1 MEASMAD
8 DAQLTWERRFA
19 PWAAGAALTTIA
31 LQVAGIL
38 IGAPANKDAPG
49 RNDPL
54 PIQQSLRNFHEHA
67 NALLASQLCQAISSV
82 FAAVVLFYLFR
93 ATRARRKE
101 LPAAV
106 QWVLVIGPVLFLIA
120 VVVSWSDSKAASN
133 KYTAGGAPTQISVKT
148 TKDQRKDA
156 TEFCKKQHKGQ
167 DCVAS
172 AAHQEAVAKKISDDN
187 RSPIGAAAGFGGV
200 LALGF
205 SYIII
210 ALNAMRAGLLSRF
223 TGILGVI
230 VGALTVLPLLPGP
243 VVQIFWLG
251 SLAVLFLGRWPGV
264 GRGPAWESGRAEPWP
279 VPERRGGGGGLF
291 GPRQPMAEPDPEP
304 EPTPEPEPATRPA
317 SRKRRRKKKG

>member
-1 MEASMAD
+1 MEATVAD
-8 DAQLTWERRFA
+8 DAQLTWEKRFA
-19 PWAAGAALTTIA
+19 PWAAGAALMAIA

-38 IGAPANKDAPG
+38 IGAPANKDGPG

-54 PIQQSLRNFHEHA
+54 PIQRSLENFHDHSGG
-67 NALLASQLCQAISSV
+67 LLASQLCQALAGV
-82 FAAVVLFYLFR
+82 FAAVVLFYLFK
-93 ATRARRKE
+93 ATRHRRKE
-101 LPAAV
+101 LPGAI

-120 VVVSWSDSKAASN
+120 VVISWSDSKAASD

-156 TEFCKKQHKGQ
+156 AEFCKKQHKGK

-172 AAHQEAVAKKISDDN
+172 AARKEAVAKKISDDN
-187 RSPIGAAAGFGGV
+187 RNPVGAAAGFGGV

-205 SYIII
+205 AYIFI

-223 TGILGVI
+223 TGILGII

-251 SLAVLFLGRWPGV
+251 SLAVLFLGRWPG
-264 GRGPAWESGRAEPWP
+264 GRGPAWETGRAEPWP
-279 VPERRGGGGGLF
+279 VPQRRGGGGGLF
-291 GPRQPMAEPDPEP
+291 GPRQPASEPEPVPEP
-304 EPTPEPEPATRPA
+304 EPVNRPA

>member
-1 MEASMAD
+1 MAD
-8 DAQLTWERRFA
+8 DAQLTWEKRFA
-19 PWAAGAALTTIA
+19 PWAAGAALTAIS

-67 NALLASQLCQAISSV
+67 NALLASQLCQALASV

-93 ATRARRKE
+93 ATRHRRKE
-101 LPAAV
+101 LPAPI
-106 QWVLVIGPVLFLIA
+106 QWVLVIGPVLFLVA
-120 VVVSWSDSKAASN
+120 VVVSWSDSKAASD

-156 TEFCKKQHKGQ
+156 ADFCKKRREENCEATRARK
-167 DCVAS
+167 
-172 AAHQEAVAKKISDDN
+172 EAVAKKISDDN

-205 SYIII
+205 AYIII
-210 ALNAMRAGLLSRF
+210 SLNAMRAGLLSRF
-223 TGILGVI
+223 IGILGII

-251 SLAVLFLGRWPGV
+251 SLVVLFLGRWPGV
-264 GRGPAWESGRAEPWP
+264 GRGPAWETGQAEPWP

-291 GPRQPMAEPDPEP
+291 GPRKPIAEPDPEP
-304 EPTPEPEPATRPA
+304 EPTPEPEPVNRPA
-317 SRKRRRKKKG
+317 SRKRRRKKKR